1 MRFTILA
8 FVFCLFFAA
17 CSEKKVQNPQEDAR
31 KELLAL
37 EKQLMND
44 PATQTGND
52 RLNDSLASKVV
63 KAYLK
68 FAETYP
74 NDSLSPDYLFKAAD
88 VMRGQ
93 FRWENAL
100 EVLNLLV
107 EKYPNDQRV
116 PNALFF
122 AGFMLHNDLGEN
134 NKATPYLERVTN
146 EFPNHPLAKDAAML
160 LQTMHMSEDELIKM
174 LEEKQQPQS

>member
-1 MRFTILA
+1 
-8 FVFCLFFAA
+8 
-17 CSEKKVQNPQEDAR
+17 
-31 KELLAL
+31 
-37 EKQLMND
+37 
-44 PATQTGND
+44 
-52 RLNDSLASKVV
+52 VV

-100 EVLNLLV
+100 QVLNQLV
-107 EKYPNDQRV
+107 EKYPNDKRV

-122 AGFMLHNDLGEN
+122 AGFMLHNDLGDN
-134 NKATPYLERVTN
+134 NKATPYLERVVN
-146 EFPNHPLAKDAAML
+146 EYPEHTLAKDAAML
-160 LQTMHMSEDELIKM
+160 LQTMHMSEEELIKM